1 MQLKGDVRMK
11 NRIAELR
18 KERGLTLK
26 QLGTSLEIRDNTL
39 SQYETGKRQP
49 RDKETW
55 NKIAEYF
62 GVSVAYV
69 MGVSDFPSM
78 ITFEEMLEML
88 INSKDELQKIITK
101 QVNEIIDLCLYD
113 NDDDNRFYFFDIY
126 TCNYAYKLLERLI
139 YSQNIDFQI
148 ENEFEQYRYSKKKI
162 IEEISH
168 SILNEMIAKDSSQS
182 LLFTKELNLI
192 NGNKDYYLD
201 SLNFIILIIEELSK
215 HYPQLLAFMLKNK
228 IGNCSDEINSFLKNK
243 NYSGIGV
250 MRNYAY
256 LDKEAIIDEID
267 YKVYVTIQEKLSEL
281 TQFIDNS
288 LTS

>member
-101 QVNEIIDLCLYD
+101 QVNEIINLCLYD

-168 SILNEMIAKDSSQS
+168 SILNEMIAKDSS
-182 LLFTKELNLI
+182 
-192 NGNKDYYLD
+192 
-201 SLNFIILIIEELSK
+201 
-215 HYPQLLAFMLKNK
+215 
-228 IGNCSDEINSFLKNK
+228 
-243 NYSGIGV
+243 
-250 MRNYAY
+250 
-256 LDKEAIIDEID
+256 
-267 YKVYVTIQEKLSEL
+267 
-281 TQFIDNS
+281 
-288 LTS
+288 